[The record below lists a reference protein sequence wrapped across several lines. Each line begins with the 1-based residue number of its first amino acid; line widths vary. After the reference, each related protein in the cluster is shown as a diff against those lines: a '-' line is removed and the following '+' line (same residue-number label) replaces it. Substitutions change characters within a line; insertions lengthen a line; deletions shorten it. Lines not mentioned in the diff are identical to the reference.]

1 MALDSLAVF
10 FSAAL
15 LLALAPGPDNLF
27 VLTLSLNHGRFAG
40 LQVVAGLCSGLLFHT
55 LIVVTGIAALL
66 DSSPTAID
74 LLKIPGACYLLYLA
88 WGYWRPAKGSGS
100 TSTSTST
107 STAQTRQTPGKLYLR
122 GLIMNISNPKV
133 ALFFLAFLP
142 QFVFPGKGEF
152 HTQVIMLGLLFMLA
166 TIVVFGGIALVA
178 GSYSRSIAASP
189 GRALW
194 LGRITGLVLAAL
206 ALNLFSGWL

>member
-74 LLKIPGACYLLYLA
+74 LLKILGACYLLYLA
-88 WGYWRPAKGSGS
+88 WGYWRPAKSSGS
-100 TSTSTST
+100 TSS
-107 STAQTRQTPGKLYLR
+107 AQTRQTPGKLYLR

-142 QFVFPGKGEF
+142 QFVFPGQGEF